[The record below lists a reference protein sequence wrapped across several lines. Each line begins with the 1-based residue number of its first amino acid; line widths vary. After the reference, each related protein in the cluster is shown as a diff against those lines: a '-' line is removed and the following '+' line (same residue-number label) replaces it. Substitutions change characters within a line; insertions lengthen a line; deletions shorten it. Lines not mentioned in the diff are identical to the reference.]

1 MKTGDLVEARRIL
14 SAVKN
19 GIEQPAHL
27 VRWALWVTGDL
38 VS

>member
-1 MKTGDLVEARRIL
+1 MRSSDLEEARRIL

-27 VRWALWVTGDL
+27 VRWALWVTDL
-38 VS
+38 D

>member
-1 MKTGDLVEARRIL
+1 MRSSDLSEARRIL

-19 GIEQPAHL
+19 GIAKPAHL

-38 VS
+38 V

>member
-1 MKTGDLVEARRIL
+1 MRISDLVEARRIL

-19 GIEQPAHL
+19 GIAKPAHL

-38 VS
+38 D

>member
-1 MKTGDLVEARRIL
+1 MRSSDLEEARRIL

-38 VS
+38 D

>member
-1 MKTGDLVEARRIL
+1 MRSSDLEEARRIL

-27 VRWALWVTGDL
+27 VRWALRVTGDL
-38 VS
+38 V

>member
-1 MKTGDLVEARRIL
+1 MKTGDLIEARRIL

-19 GIEQPAHL
+19 GIDMPAHL